1 MDACYPFLPALL
13 RSPFRLRDN
22 LLNFGSSDPPSKL
35 WFFRAWSTAVERPTT
50 PRDFR
55 VQRGRDYG
63 ALTSPVWLKITHLRL
78 RGAYKSRVVKDHP

>member
-35 WFFRAWSTAVERPTT
+35 CFFGRGVRPSSGQQPLEISEFNVDAIT
-50 PRDFR
+50 
-55 VQRGRDYG
+55 GRLQVPCG
-63 ALTSPVWLKITHLRL
+63 
-78 RGAYKSRVVKDHP
+78 